1 MKIQTLCHRRETN
14 SGSPANK
21 ISALTTAPWEL
32 RCLHSPIILIENYPI
47 IFFVSREPVLSAV
60 NWANESVV
68 AAWVNRVQNRA
79 RITRCSINE
88 GVCDVVS
95 LTRTL
100 CNWLKRRIFKLL

>member
-1 MKIQTLCHRRETN
+1 MSPPVNELGISREQDECLKHCAMEAQVSSFSN
-14 SGSPANK
+14 SS
-21 ISALTTAPWEL
+21 EL
-32 RCLHSPIILIENYPI
+32 KIILSY
-47 IFFVSREPVLSAV
+47 FFVSREPVLSAV

-100 CNWLKRRIFKLL
+100 CNGLKRRIFKLL